1 MADPLDRLALWLQPF
16 SITPNADALAERRR
30 LVTGLATDDELTALP
45 LMTTACGLDDGRI
58 VSEAIG
64 RIDGSV
70 VVEGQQQLVATLATA
85 AVAVRLDEVKNE
97 DATLLA
103 LLAQSAGFLGLELA
117 VPEVRFLA
125 DAALAG
131 RARRVRHRAQPAEA
145 VNEIRGL
152 LRGANTSAIAADATA
167 ATINKAVTDR
177 DRALRAVA
185 QRVDSLVG
193 WAEAR
198 IELLEEE
205 LDLLWWSRRGRSR
218 DDQSWGELP
227 PTQRA
232 AVCAGEL
239 ADLLARAPA
248 PPSVRSLLR
257 EALGADADVETL
269 IVDVAAAFVP
279 VDNPRRHP
287 LLPLT
292 TYAVIAAELG
302 IDEEDAVA
310 RMFGKVV
317 ELSGDG
323 RRPLIESAEQVLRER
338 HIAAML

>member
-30 LVTGLATDDELTALP
+30 LVTGLARDDELTALP
-45 LMTTACGLDDGRI
+45 LMATACGMDEGGI

-70 VVEGQQQLVATLATA
+70 VLEGQQRLVATLATA
-85 AVAVRLDEVKNE
+85 AVAVRLDEVGNE
-97 DATLLA
+97 NATLLA
-103 LLAQSAGFLGLELA
+103 LLSQSASFVGLELA
-117 VPEVRFLA
+117 VPEVHRLA

-131 RARRVRHRAQPAEA
+131 QVRGVRQRAQPAEA
-145 VNEIRGL
+145 ASEIRTL
-152 LRGANTSAIAADATA
+152 LKNASTSAIAADATA
-167 ATINKAVTDR
+167 AAINKAVTER

-198 IELLEEE
+198 LELLEEE

-218 DDQSWGELP
+218 DDQPWETLP
-227 PTQRA
+227 PAQRA

-239 ADLLARAPA
+239 ADLLAHAPA
-248 PPSVRSLLR
+248 PSSVRSLLR
-257 EALGADADVETL
+257 EALGADADIETL
-269 IVDVAAAFVP
+269 IVDVATAFVP
-279 VDNPRRHP
+279 VDNPGRHP

-292 TYAVIAAELG
+292 TYAGIVAELG
-302 IDEEDAVA
+302 VDEAEAVS
-310 RMFGKVV
+310 RLFGKVV
-317 ELSGDG
+317 ELPGDG